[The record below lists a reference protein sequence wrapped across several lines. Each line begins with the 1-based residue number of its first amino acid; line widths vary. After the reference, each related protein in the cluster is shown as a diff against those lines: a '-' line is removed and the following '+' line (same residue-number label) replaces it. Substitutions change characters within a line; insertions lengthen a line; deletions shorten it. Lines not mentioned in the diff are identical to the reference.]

1 MFCTSYYFVD
11 YLPILK
17 NQTLINNYLDF
28 ILLKI
33 VVVIVNY
40 SVINFDIGEVRI
52 YIKEYEY
59 WLKTGIFCI
68 LFRLQVKS
76 SE

>member
-1 MFCTSYYFVD
+1 M
-11 YLPILK
+11 
-17 NQTLINNYLDF
+17 
-28 ILLKI
+28 LLVI

-59 WLKTGIFCI
+59 
-68 LFRLQVKS
+68 
-76 SE
+76 